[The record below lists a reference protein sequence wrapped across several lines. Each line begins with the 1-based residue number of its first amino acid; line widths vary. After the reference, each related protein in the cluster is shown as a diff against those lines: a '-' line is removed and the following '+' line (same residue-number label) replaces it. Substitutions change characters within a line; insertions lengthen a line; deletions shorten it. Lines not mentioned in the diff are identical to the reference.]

1 MMRWRLRRVPAEAA
15 EPVVEYVQVDST
27 QLQGMFAAPTWL
39 RDAGTSAWL
48 LVGVTLLLVGV
59 IWLLSLTATIVMPL
73 LTAGIIAAVT
83 APLVTFF
90 GRVGIPRG
98 IASILV
104 LVLIIVTIVA
114 LMMLIIG
121 GITQQTDTLSGQ
133 LTDAKTEIQSGLEQ
147 LGIDQTTA
155 QKTTEDGGTSAQKS
169 VSGLIDGVA
178 SGIGKVASL
187 AFFIAM
193 TALILVFLLI
203 DGPRIR
209 HWVEGRMGVPE
220 DVACVITRRM
230 LQSLRGYFLGVTIV
244 AAWNALLVS
253 VGALILGVPMVG
265 TLAVVTFV
273 AAYIPYLGAWSAGI
287 FAVLIALGSA
297 GPEAAVGMAVVQ
309 ILSNGVLQQIVQPL
323 AYGAALGI
331 HPLAVLIVTIA
342 GGALFGAPGLI
353 LGAPVTSAIVRITA
367 DLAANKETEVEAAGA
382 DPPGAGAPALA

>member
-1 MMRWRLRRVPAEAA
+1 MKRWRVTREPAESVI
-15 EPVVEYVQVDST
+15 EFVQVDST
-27 QLQGMFAAPTWL
+27 QLKGMFAAPGWL
-39 RDAGTSAWL
+39 RDAGSSAWL
-48 LVGVTLLLVGV
+48 LVGVTLLLAGV
-59 IWLLSLTATIVMPL
+59 IWILALTSTIVMPL
-73 LTAGIIAAVT
+73 LTAGIIAAV
-83 APLVTFF
+83 AGPLVTFF
-90 GRVGIPRG
+90 GRIGIPRG
-98 IASILV
+98 IGAIIV
-104 LVLIIVTIVA
+104 LVAIILAVVA

-147 LGIDQTTA
+147 LGIDQSTA
-155 QKTTEDGGTSAQKS
+155 QQSTEDGGDAAQKS
-169 VSGLIDGVA
+169 VSGLIEGVA
-178 SGIGKVASL
+178 SGIGKIASI

-209 HWVEGRMGVPE
+209 RWVEGRMGVPK
-220 DVACVITRRM
+220 DVARVVTQRM
-230 LQSLRGYFLGVTIV
+230 IQSLRGYFLGVTIV

-253 VGALILGVPMVG
+253 VGALLLGVPMVG

-287 FAVLIALGSA
+287 FAVLIALGTA

-331 HPLAVLIVTIA
+331 HPLAVLIVTIG

-367 DLAANKETEVEAAGA
+367 DLAANKEADAADAA
-382 DPPGAGAPALA
+382 DTGPSPGPAPAPA